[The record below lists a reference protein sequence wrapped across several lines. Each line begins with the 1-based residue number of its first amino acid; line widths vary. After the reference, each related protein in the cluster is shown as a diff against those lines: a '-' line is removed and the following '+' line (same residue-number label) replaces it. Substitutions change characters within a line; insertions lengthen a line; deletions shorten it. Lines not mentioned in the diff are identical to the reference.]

1 MQSAPPAG
9 WYPDPSGQ
17 QGLRWWDGLQW
28 GPHAPQ
34 PATPAAALAMA
45 VPVPGA
51 GPARSPIP
59 WAWGVAAM
67 PVIQLIVGVVVG
79 LAAGMS
85 VGGPG
90 AVFAG
95 VIVAALLGIFMAV
108 KDARAL
114 RAAGEPFSSGL
125 VAWCLL
131 SGWAY
136 LLARAIKRVNR
147 TNKDWV
153 LFTVSALTWLV
164 VVVIATPVISSAV
177 TSGGVQPCQGPVR
190 HCAGHLPPDGN
201 LGHGELPA
209 GPVAQAGQP
218 VPVRRHSGGRV
229 HRDGDGHHPGQQRR
243 LHLAD
248 HWLTG
253 DWPVHVNAAR

>member
-51 GPARSPIP
+51 GQARSPIP

-177 TSGGVQPCQGPVR
+177 TSTVFNRAKVQSDIAQGIYHQTGTSVTVNCPQDPSLRQGSQFQCVATAVGGSTAMVTVTIQ
-190 HCAGHLPPDGN
+190 DS
-201 LGHGELPA
+201 
-209 GPVAQAGQP
+209 
-218 VPVRRHSGGRV
+218 SG
-229 HRDGDGHHPGQQRR
+229 DYTWQI
-243 LHLAD
+243 
-248 HWLTG
+248 TG
-253 DWPVHVNAAR
+253 